1 MPLMKSLF
9 VIYTSSGNGHRA
21 AAEAVSEALRDMGKE
36 PVTADILQFADPL
49 FRSVYSEGY
58 HLAGEH
64 SRPFCRAMYRIT
76 DRDRSES
83 KIVQL
88 IDRFSVDRV
97 ARFSRFLEENNPECV
112 VATHFLPMYAVAR
125 QKARGLYKGELHVV
139 VTDLDVHRMWIC
151 AHVNRY
157 HVPTDAAARKLWM
170 MGVPESCTKV
180 TGIPVKRAFCREP
193 ERDPG
198 KGDPLNVLLL
208 GSSIPDGKILQAVAG
223 ILERVKRVR
232 LTVIAGRNAG
242 LFERLRRQKPETGG
256 DQNLT
261 VLPFVRNVPPLFAS
275 SDLLI
280 TKPGGLTTAEAACC
294 LLPMLLVAP
303 IPCQE
308 TKNAEIL
315 EKTGAG
321 EWVKNIKELPQKVM
335 ELDRNR
341 GRLLQMQE
349 ACRGIARP
357 EAARA
362 VAAEIVYG
370 KSPPTVG
377 PIPVN
382 AGVNL

>member
-1 MPLMKSLF
+1 MRPVF
-9 VIYTSSGNGHRA
+9 VIYASSGNGHRA

-36 PVTADILQFADPL
+36 SVTADVLQFADPF
-49 FRSVYSEGY
+49 FRSVYSDGY

-64 SRPFCRAMYRIT
+64 SRPFCRAIYRIT

-88 IDRFSVDRV
+88 IDRFSVDRI
-97 ARFSRFLEENNPECV
+97 ARFSRFLGENNPECV

-125 QKARGLYKGELHVV
+125 QKARGLYKGELHAV
-139 VTDLDVHRMWIC
+139 VTDLDIHRMWVC

-157 HVPTDAAARKLWM
+157 HLPSEAAARKLWM
-170 MGVPESCTKV
+170 MGVPESYTKV
-180 TGIPVKRAFCREP
+180 TGIPVKRAFCRKP
-193 ERDPG
+193 ERDPA

-208 GSSIPDGKILQAVAG
+208 GSSIPDGKVLQAVAG

-232 LTVIAGRNAG
+232 LTVIAGRNPG
-242 LFERLRRQKPETGG
+242 LFERLTRQKPETGG

-261 VLPFVRNVPPLFAS
+261 VLPFVRNVAPLFAS

-294 LLPMLLVAP
+294 SLPMLLVDP

-315 EKTGAG
+315 EKAGAG
-321 EWVKNIKELPQKVM
+321 EWVKNIRELPQKVL
-335 ELDRNR
+335 ELDRDR

-349 ACRGIARP
+349 SCRDIARP

-362 VAAEIVYG
+362 VAADIVYG
-370 KSPPTVG
+370 KRALTVD
-377 PIPVN
+377 PVPVN
-382 AGVNL
+382 AGVVL

>member
-1 MPLMKSLF
+1 VPLMKSLF
-9 VIYTSSGNGHRA
+9 VIYASSGNGHRA

-88 IDRFSVDRV
+88 IDRFSLERV
-97 ARFSRFLEENNPECV
+97 ARFSKFLRENNPECV

-139 VTDLDVHRMWIC
+139 VTDLDVHRMWVY

-157 HVPTDAAARKLWM
+157 HVPTDAAARKLQM

-208 GSSIPDGKILQAVAG
+208 GSSIPDGKVLQAVAG

-232 LTVIAGRNAG
+232 LTVIAGRNPG

-261 VLPFVRNVPPLFAS
+261 VLPFVRDVAPLFAS

-294 LLPMLLVAP
+294 LLPMLLVDP

-315 EKTGAG
+315 EKAGAG

-335 ELDRNR
+335 ELDRDR

-362 VAAEIVYG
+362 VAAEIVCS
-370 KSPPTVG
+370 KSPLRVD

-382 AGVNL
+382 AGVYL